1 MNSFLET
8 LKKLGPT
15 RLAVM
20 GAVLLGLLLFFVFVS
35 MRVAGPEMKIL
46 YNDLSAQDSTTI
58 SSKLDELQI
67 PYDLSADGT
76 KIMVSDKDVGRAR
89 MELAQA
95 GSLPNGGN
103 LGYEIFDKQSS
114 FGTTNFVQN
123 VNQVRALE
131 GELARTIGSLE
142 PIKSARVH
150 LVLPQRELFS
160 RENRSASASVFIQM
174 KGADEL
180 DRKQIAGI
188 QSLIASAVPNMKP
201 KDVSI
206 IDSQG
211 NLLAQGGEDE
221 NDLMSGKSEELSR
234 DYERRMSQT
243 IEDLLGRTVGFGKVR
258 ATVTADLN
266 FDRVTESAETYDPQS
281 QVVRSAQTT
290 EETGSETDASNNDN
304 VSVDNNLPNANAS
317 AGTTGGTSSNNNRTE
332 ETTNFEISKV
342 VRNVVSETGEV
353 KRLSVAVLID
363 GTYTTNA
370 EGVRTY
376 QPRSAAELA
385 SMKSLISSAIG
396 FDETRGDKL
405 ELVNMQFAE
414 IETVDPALDTQLF
427 GFEKADL
434 LDMAEILTVAIMIIL
449 VVLLVLQPMVGR
461 LLATAGPPIP
471 EDEYEEN
478 PMLANM
484 QAGQAQLSGPSSM
497 MDPGAY
503 AANTAQMDDMADN
516 LIDVQKVE
524 GRVKASSLKR
534 VEDIITAYP
543 EETVSVLRNWM
554 TQES

>member
-58 SSKLDELQI
+58 TSKLDELQI
-67 PYDLSADGT
+67 QYDLSADGT
-76 KIMVSDKDVGRAR
+76 KIMVSEKDVGKAR

-103 LGYEIFDKQSS
+103 MGYEIFDKQSS

-123 VNQVRALE
+123 INQVRALE
-131 GELARTIGSLE
+131 GELSRTIGSLE

-150 LVLPQRELFS
+150 LVLPQRELFA
-160 RENRSASASVFIQM
+160 RENRAASASVFIQM
-174 KGADEL
+174 KGAGEL

-188 QSLIASAVPNMKP
+188 QSLIASAVPNMKS

-221 NDLMSGKSEELSR
+221 DSVMSGKSEEMTR
-234 DYERRMSQT
+234 DYERRMTQT

-258 ATVTADLN
+258 ATVTANLN

-281 QVVRSAQTT
+281 QVVRSAQTV
-290 EETGSETDASNNDN
+290 EESGSESQASDNN
-304 VSVDNNLPNANAS
+304 VSIENNLPNADAGATGAS
-317 AGTTGGTSSNNNRTE
+317 GNTSSNNRTE

-353 KRLSVAVLID
+353 KKLSVAVLID
-363 GTYTTNA
+363 GTYTTD
-370 EGVRTY
+370 EKGVRTY
-376 QPRSAAELA
+376 KPRTQEELDR
-385 SMKSLISSAIG
+385 MKALVSSAIG
-396 FDETRGDKL
+396 FDEERGDHL

-414 IETVDPALDTQLF
+414 IQTVEDDAGTQLF
-427 GFEKADL
+427 GFEKSDL
-434 LDMAEILTVAIMIIL
+434 LDTAEILTVAIMIVL

-471 EDEYEEN
+471 EDELDDGHN
-478 PMLANM
+478 MLPNM
-484 QAGQAQLSGPSSM
+484 QAGQAQLSGPM
-497 MDPGAY
+497 GDPSNY
-503 AANTAQMDDMADN
+503 AANMAQMDETVESM
-516 LIDVQKVE
+516 IDVQKVE
-524 GRVKASSLKR
+524 GRVKASSLKK
-534 VEDIITAYP
+534 VEDIISAYP

-554 TQES
+554 TQED